1 MADGRASVTLPVARL
16 TTDSTA
22 SIRSTF
28 LVINIQA
35 RGTAVRFVICCNS
48 FITGFARRYGG
59 RHIKDLFICYLY
71 LRLPILGC
79 SFECTFENIIIKPD
93 WGF

>member
-35 RGTAVRFVICCNS
+35 RGTAVGFVIRCNS
-48 FITGFARRYGG
+48 FITALAGRCRG
-59 RHIKDLFICYLY
+59 RHIKYLFIGYIH
-71 LRLPILGC
+71 LRLPIFRC
-79 SFECTFENIIIKPD
+79 SFECTFENTIIKPD
-93 WGF
+93 WSL